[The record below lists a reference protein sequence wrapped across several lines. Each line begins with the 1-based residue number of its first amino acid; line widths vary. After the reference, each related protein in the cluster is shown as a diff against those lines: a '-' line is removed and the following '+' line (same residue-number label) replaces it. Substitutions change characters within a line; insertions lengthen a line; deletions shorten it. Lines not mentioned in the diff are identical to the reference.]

1 MLSPYSI
8 LRKITLVLLVTTF
21 TVAHVDA
28 EEFGIA
34 RRIPAVQTHQQPN
47 QPILPFVVRIIAF
60 DPGGQSF
67 GTGSYIGTY
76 GEYGVV
82 LTNWHVVS
90 ETDGLVH
97 VHFPSGFSSFG
108 ARIKGDKKWDLAL
121 IAISRPPQSIPALT
135 IAQTPARQG
144 DPLWIAGFGSGSYRM
159 VGGECVRYL
168 ALPPENP
175 NDGGA
180 LLYEIIEVD
189 VSARKGDS
197 GGPIL
202 NQRGELAGVLF
213 GSDMVRNTAGSYSG
227 RVNRFLME
235 AQGEMARLPE
245 RPESHFATIERDGP
259 LHSLRDSRN
268 TVPQTV
274 EVQQRSDFSGA
285 SAPSFGP
292 RSSSRRYVPPIGF

>member
-1 MLSPYSI
+1 M
-8 LRKITLVLLVTTF
+8 LVLFVAILMATHAE
-21 TVAHVDA
+21 VAHT

-34 RRIPAVQTHQQPN
+34 RRVPAVQTHQQAS
-47 QPILPFVVRIIAF
+47 QQILPFVVRIIAF
-60 DPGGQSF
+60 DPSGQSF

-76 GEYGVV
+76 GEYGVI

-90 ETDGLVH
+90 DTNGLIH

-108 ARIKGDKKWDLAL
+108 AKIKRDKKWDLAL
-121 IAISRPPQSIPALT
+121 VAISRPPQTIPALP

-159 VGGECVRYL
+159 VGGQCVRYL

-175 NDGGA
+175 NDGSA
-180 LLYEIIEVD
+180 LLYEIIEVS

-213 GSDMVRNTAGSYSG
+213 GSDMVQHTAGSYSG
-227 RVNRFLME
+227 RVNRFLIE

-245 RPESHFATIERDGP
+245 RPESLFATIEREGP
-259 LHSLRDSRN
+259 LHSLRESRN
-268 TVPQTV
+268 TVPQTI
-274 EVQQRSDFSGA
+274 EVQQRPDFSGA
-285 SAPSFGP
+285 SAPSFGA
-292 RSSSRRYVPPIGF
+292 RSSSRRYVSPMP